1 MVGDFQSSV
10 VAFAVPLGLHEEQ
23 IAALSEEDRGCH
35 LSLRKSGGRWE
46 SISQSVLMFLEWSS
60 ANCYVVAFRDDE
72 VLRLAYIAMLW
83 LRAQAAT
90 VGHAVVYGLREVGAG
105 FRSKE
110 ALTYVKA
117 WQGPVTCGR
126 GCRVG
131 TLILTASRVNL
142 LPTLSLQINSTC
154 CHSFASRM
162 LC

>member
-110 ALTYVKA
+110 ALRQSLAGSSHVRTRLPR
-117 WQGPVTCGR
+117 WDFDFD
-126 GCRVG
+126 RV
-131 TLILTASRVNL
+131 SRQS
-142 LPTLSLQINSTC
+142 PPNSFSTN
-154 CHSFASRM
+154 
-162 LC
+162 